1 MLSPAQIVDS
11 DIAVIEA
18 GDNKV
23 RVGGA
28 DVEGEHPTGGQAG
41 VLRVGRVLQADHGK
55 SKLYFQNLLLY
66 V

>member
-1 MLSPAQIVDS
+1 MLTPAQIVDS

-28 DVEGEHPTGGQAG
+28 DVEGEHPAGGQAG
-41 VLRVGRVLQADHGK
+41 VLGVGRVLQGVNTNHAA
-55 SKLYFQNLLLY
+55 LCVVLE
-66 V
+66 VI

>member
-1 MLSPAQIVDS
+1 MLTPAQIVDS

-41 VLRVGRVLQADHGK
+41 VLGVGRVFQADHGK
-55 SKLYFQNLLLY
+55 SKLYS
-66 V
+66 